1 MRSLSAPAALLGL
14 VAIALV
20 PAAIAKPY
28 PVHLEDLRG
37 LHNAS
42 QLEARDCGG
51 TPCGYNGWLCCT
63 GGAQCFTDS
72 NNQAQCGQAT
82 AAATGAGYWSY
93 VTSTWVE
100 TNFATRTEVYSS
112 WVGPTAQATPTGTCS
127 SSQSPCGSACC
138 DSGYYCL
145 TSGTCALIGGGSSG
159 GIGTLTPSSPQRP
172 TFSTEVIVTVTG
184 SPTATVPFMTP
195 IPTGVN
201 GTPEQ
206 TNSGGGGLS
215 GGAIAGI
222 VIGVLLGIFLLFLL
236 CLFCCARALFDTIM
250 AIFGLGRK
258 NRKHTH
264 EETYI
269 EEHHHSSGAGAG
281 GRRWYGQGPARPNRP
296 KKEGGGFGNML
307 GIGTLLGGAALALG
321 LKRRHDRKHDDKSTT
336 VSSNYYSDY
345 YTSSSKLHALK
356 SLVSILTV
364 CPGSA
369 SSDDRR
375 TRNTRHSSR
384 R

>member
-159 GIGTLTPSSPQRP
+159 G
-172 TFSTEVIVTVTG
+172 IVTVTG

-336 VSSNYYSDY
+336 VSSSYYSDY
-345 YTSSSKLHALK
+345 YTSSS
-356 SLVSILTV
+356 
-364 CPGSA
+364 SA